1 MLIELTFESTMD
13 KRKRVTDEKYTDEE
27 WMHIVL
33 RLNKKKM
40 IIKFR
45 QIEIG
50 AAKNENCTFGE

>member
-33 RLNKKKM
+33 RLKKKL